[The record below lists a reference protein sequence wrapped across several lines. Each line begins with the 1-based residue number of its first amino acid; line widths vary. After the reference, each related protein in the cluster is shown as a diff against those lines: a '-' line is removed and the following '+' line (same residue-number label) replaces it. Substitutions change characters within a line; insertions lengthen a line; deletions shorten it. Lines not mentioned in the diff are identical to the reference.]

1 MAGSS
6 PRKKLGQIL
15 IDQGVL
21 SQENLEKALEV
32 QKKEPGLL
40 GQILIRME
48 LVKEEDIVIALATQF
63 NYPYLAI
70 QNFIVNAEAVKAVPA
85 TLAMKYSFLPIDKVN
100 HILTVVMADPSNEDA
115 IREIEAVSSCRVQA
129 FVGTVSEI
137 EESIRNYYQ
146 PSRMPES
153 KPDDQK
159 VKMSFKSS
167 TPAKPD
173 RGGA

>member
-1 MAGSS
+1 MAVS

-21 SQENLEKALEV
+21 SQENLDQALEQ
-32 QKKEPGLL
+32 QKKESGLL
-40 GQILIRME
+40 GQILIRMQ
-48 LVKEEDIVIALATQF
+48 LVREEDIVIALATQF

-70 QNFIVNAEAVKAVPA
+70 QNFIVNPEALKVVPA
-85 TLAMKYSFLPIDKVN
+85 ALAVKYSFLPIDKVKN
-100 HILTVVMADPSNEDA
+100 ILTVVMADPSNEEVV
-115 IREIEAVSSCRVQA
+115 REIESASACRVQA

-137 EESIRNYYQ
+137 EESIRTYYK
-146 PSRMPES
+146 PSLMPET

-167 TPAKPD
+167 TPASPKTGD
-173 RGGA
+173 A